1 MHPDQLA
8 EKLCVGAVAMI
19 REMLPLINDVKRET
33 IPARELTLAL
43 QCGGLDVYSGIT
55 ANPELGAAA
64 DIQMSY
70 PLEASVAS
78 GLIDDHY
85 PDIQSYVERIHQQP
99 AYQSALLKG
108 GKYDYACSVSMLNQ
122 NLLHCR
128 MQLKFN

>member
-1 MHPDQLA
+1 
-8 EKLCVGAVAMI
+8 
-19 REMLPLINDVKRET
+19 MLTLINDVKRET

-64 DIQMSY
+64 NIQMSY
-70 PLEASVAS
+70 PFEARVAS

-85 PDIQSYVERIHQQP
+85 PDIRSYVERVHQQP

-128 MQLKFN
+128 IQLKFN